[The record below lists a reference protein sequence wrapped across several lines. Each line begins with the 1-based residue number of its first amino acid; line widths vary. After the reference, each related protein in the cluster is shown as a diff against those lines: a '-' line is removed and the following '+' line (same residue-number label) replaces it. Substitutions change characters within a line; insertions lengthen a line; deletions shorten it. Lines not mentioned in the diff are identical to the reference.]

1 MAERDE
7 IDALLSGQRGAWQG
21 FLRRYAPVI
30 YAAINK
36 RLVPAG
42 RVAEAEDVA
51 QDIFV
56 KLCANDY
63 RLLRGYD
70 PTRARFTT
78 WLTVI
83 ATSVT
88 IDHLRRQ
95 SKPTT
100 PVDDVPEA
108 QLAVPGKE
116 PAWIKIP
123 EGLLSPRQALVLRML
138 YDRDLEVADVAK
150 LLNVDPQ
157 TVRSMHHKALTRL
170 RQHFAAEDENEDQR
184 ASNWASRQAP
194 GGAPGGASRGAP
206 GGAGGSDARGASQGL
221 GKARDKSPDDDV

>member
-1 MAERDE
+1 LAERDE

-36 RLVPAG
+36 RLMPAG

-56 KLCANDY
+56 KICANDF

-70 PTRARFTT
+70 PSRARFTT

-100 PVDDVPEA
+100 PIDDVPEV
-108 QLAVPGKE
+108 QLSVPGKE

-123 EGLLSPRQALVLRML
+123 EGLLSPRQALVLRLL

-150 LLNVDPQ
+150 LLSVDPQ

-170 RQHFAAEDENEDQR
+170 RQHFVAEDGSPAELQQR
-184 ASNWASRQAP
+184 PAATQS
-194 GGAPGGASRGAP
+194 
-206 GGAGGSDARGASQGL
+206 L
-221 GKARDKSPDDDV
+221 GRARDK

>member
-1 MAERDE
+1 LAERDE
-7 IDALLSGQRGAWQG
+7 IDALLSGRRGAWQG

-36 RLVPAG
+36 RLMPAG

-56 KLCANDY
+56 KLCANDF

-95 SKPTT
+95 SRPTT
-100 PVDDVPEA
+100 PIDDVPEV
-108 QLAVPGKE
+108 QLAIPGKE

-123 EGLLSPRQALVLRML
+123 EGLLSPRQALVLRLL

-170 RQHFAAEDENEDQR
+170 RHHFVAEDGGPVEPQQR
-184 ASNWASRQAP
+184 PAATQS
-194 GGAPGGASRGAP
+194 
-206 GGAGGSDARGASQGL
+206 L
-221 GKARDKSPDDDV
+221 GRARDK

>member
-1 MAERDE
+1 LAERDE
-7 IDALLSGQRGAWQG
+7 IEGLLNGQRGAWRA

-36 RLVPAG
+36 RLMPAG

-56 KLCANDY
+56 KICANDF

-70 PTRARFTT
+70 PSRARFTT

-100 PVDDVPEA
+100 PIDDVPEV
-108 QLAVPGKE
+108 QLSVPGKE

-123 EGLLSPRQALVLRML
+123 EGLLSPRQALVLRLL

-150 LLNVDPQ
+150 LLSVDPQ

-170 RQHFAAEDENEDQR
+170 RAHFVEDD
-184 ASNWASRQAP
+184 
-194 GGAPGGASRGAP
+194 
-206 GGAGGSDARGASQGL
+206 GGSKAAGKRPAATQSL
-221 GKARDKSPDDDV
+221 GRARDK

>member
-1 MAERDE
+1 
-7 IDALLSGQRGAWQG
+7 
-21 FLRRYAPVI
+21 
-30 YAAINK
+30 
-36 RLVPAG
+36 
-42 RVAEAEDVA
+42 VA

-56 KLCANDY
+56 KLCAKDF

-70 PTRARFTT
+70 PSRARFTT

-100 PVDDVPEA
+100 PVDEVPEA

-123 EGLLSPRQALVLRML
+123 EGLLSPRQALVLRLL

-170 RQHFAAEDENEDQR
+170 RQHFVAED
-184 ASNWASRQAP
+184 
-194 GGAPGGASRGAP
+194 
-206 GGAGGSDARGASQGL
+206 GSPMEERNRPAATQSL
-221 GKARDKSPDDDV
+221 GRARDK

>member
-1 MAERDE
+1 LAERDE
-7 IDALLSGQRGAWQG
+7 IDALLSGQRGAWQA
-21 FLRRYAPVI
+21 FVRRYAPVI

-42 RVAEAEDVA
+42 RGAEAEDVA
-51 QDIFV
+51 QDLFV
-56 KLCANDY
+56 KICAKDFK
-63 RLLRGYD
+63 LLRGYD
-70 PTRARFTT
+70 PQRARFTT

-83 ATSVT
+83 ATSVS

-108 QLAVPGKE
+108 QLAIPGKE

-170 RQHFAAEDENEDQR
+170 RQHFVEADGEAAPPPAQ
-184 ASNWASRQAP
+184 
-194 GGAPGGASRGAP
+194 
-206 GGAGGSDARGASQGL
+206 GSGRKADGPQG
-221 GKARDKSPDDDV
+221 DK

>member
-7 IDALLSGQRGAWQG
+7 IDALLSGQRGAWQA

-36 RLVPAG
+36 RLVPSG
-42 RVAEAEDVA
+42 RGAEAEDVA

-56 KLCANDY
+56 KLCANDF

-70 PTRARFTT
+70 PQRARFTT

-83 ATSVT
+83 ASSVS
-88 IDHLRRQ
+88 IDHLRRN

-108 QLAVPGKE
+108 QLAIPGKE
-116 PAWIKIP
+116 YAWIKIP

-170 RQHFAAEDENEDQR
+170 RQHFAEADGEPAGKAAGQLG
-184 ASNWASRQAP
+184 SK
-194 GGAPGGASRGAP
+194 
-206 GGAGGSDARGASQGL
+206 AGGSDAPRDASGASQRL
-221 GKARDKSPDDDV
+221 GPVRDK

>member
-36 RLVPAG
+36 RLMPAG

-56 KLCANDY
+56 KLCANDFK
-63 RLLRGYD
+63 LLRGYD
-70 PTRARFTT
+70 PARARFTT

-100 PVDDVPEA
+100 PVDDVPEG
-108 QLAVPGKE
+108 QLAIPGKE

-123 EGLLSPRQALVLRML
+123 EGLLSPRQALVLRLL
-138 YDRDLEVADVAK
+138 YDRDLEVADVSK

-170 RQHFAAEDENEDQR
+170 RQHFAEEEGGEA
-184 ASNWASRQAP
+184 ASERPSATQS
-194 GGAPGGASRGAP
+194 
-206 GGAGGSDARGASQGL
+206 L
-221 GKARDKSPDDDV
+221 GRARDKSP